1 MMKGLIIKDLM
12 CLKKQL
18 TVFVY
23 VLVGVLIVSVMYV
36 LSARYG
42 NIARA
47 GAEMLVENDMS
58 EIDVKNLSSMA
69 LVFFMLLPI
78 AVIGDMANVF
88 EADGKA
94 GFNKVAGAFPVP
106 LRTRLLSR
114 YITICA
120 LFSLGVLIDILI
132 ALVLSTLTDLISLSD
147 FLGIIVSAASVM
159 SIYSALVI
167 FFCLVFGYGKE
178 QYAQICSLGTMVL
191 SLILL
196 QWKSVKRILTVIT
209 ESNPVAAESIDSSFI
224 WGALDF
230 IKEKAWILFLIAATV
245 SILSYGASL
254 LVAERK
260 RGVI

>member
-178 QYAQICSLGTMVL
+178 QYAQISSLGTMAL

-209 ESNPVAAESIDSSFI
+209 ESNPAAAESIDSSFI